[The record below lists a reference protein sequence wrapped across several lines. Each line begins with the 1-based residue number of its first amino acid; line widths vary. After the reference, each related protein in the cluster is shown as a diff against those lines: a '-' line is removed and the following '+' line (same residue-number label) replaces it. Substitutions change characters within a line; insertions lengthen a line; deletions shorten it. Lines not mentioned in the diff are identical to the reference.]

1 MQRQIRF
8 KRLAVHWE
16 LRRVPEALP
25 AKEPIF
31 KESIVI
37 VYTLLL
43 EDPLYA
49 ETVLSQR
56 RFTAELSDMPQNIRN
71 DVLGCVQLIEAVI
84 RKSLEIANDLF
95 VTAIGFTPRGVDE
108 AMTGKFSVKSS
119 RIQNAQLID
128 GPAFDSSNI
137 PQAES
142 DRIRFELSKMD
153 LFFCDYALDRVRDEN
168 SRMGIVFEGL

>member
-16 LRRVPEALP
+16 LRRVPESLS
-25 AKEPIF
+25 AKDLTF

-56 RFTAELSDMPQNIRN
+56 RFTSELSDMPHSVRK
-71 DVLGCVQLIEAVI
+71 DMLGSLQLIEAVI
-84 RKSLEIANDLF
+84 RRSSPTANDLL
-95 VTAIGFTPRGVDE
+95 VTGIAFTPKGVDE
-108 AMTGKFSVKSS
+108 RMTGHFFVKSS
-119 RIQNAQLID
+119 HIQKAQLID
-128 GPAFDSSNI
+128 GPTFESNT
-137 PQAES
+137 PQIES
-142 DRIRFELSKMD
+142 DKIRVELSKMD
-153 LFFCDYALDRVRDEN
+153 TFFYGYALDHVKDEN
-168 SRMGIVFEGL
+168 SRMGIIFEGL